1 MENEPR
7 RRGGKR
13 PGAGRPPRAE
23 EPSSIQVA
31 IRLTPKEVDDLD
43 RLVASAGT
51 NRAEVVRGLIRD
63 AAG

>member
-1 MENEPR
+1 MTEPKPS
-7 RRGGKR
+7 GEKR
-13 PGAGRPPRAE
+13 SHAGRPPRAE
-23 EPSSIQVA
+23 EPSSVQVA